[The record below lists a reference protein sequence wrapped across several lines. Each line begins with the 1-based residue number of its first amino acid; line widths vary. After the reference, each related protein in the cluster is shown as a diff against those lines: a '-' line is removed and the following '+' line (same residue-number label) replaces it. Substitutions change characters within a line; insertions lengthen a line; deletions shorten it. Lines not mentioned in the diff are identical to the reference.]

1 MPPTPQTYKSAGV
14 DRNSAEEIK
23 RRITSIASKTHGPN
37 VLGGIG
43 GFGALFQLQSYKNPV
58 LVSSTDGVGTKLK
71 IAAAMNIYDGLGR
84 DLVNACVND
93 VIVCGAKPLFFLD
106 YLAMGQLSDDIAV
119 SVVDGMA
126 RACEEIECA
135 LIGGEL
141 AELPGLY
148 SGDDFDMAGFAVGAV
163 EKDKILDGSNIAEG
177 DLLIGIPSSGLHT
190 NGYSLVRNVFKIDDD
205 PSPLHEYYS
214 ELGQSLGKALVAPH
228 RSYYRVLEPVFDL
241 IKGMAHITGGGLID
255 NVPRVLPKGLSAL
268 FTTDAWQIPPIFSI
282 LQNEGNIESHEMY
295 RVFNM
300 GLGMVLICD
309 STQAQ
314 TVTTAV
320 QGTEV
325 VGRVIE
331 EDGRGRVILE

>member
-1 MPPTPQTYKSAGV
+1 MPATPQTYKSSGV

-23 RRITSIASKTHGPN
+23 RRITALASKTHGPN

-43 GFGALFQLQSYKNPV
+43 GFGALFQIPGYKNPV

-106 YLAMGQLSDDIAV
+106 YLAMGRLSDDITV
-119 SVVDGMA
+119 SVVTGMA

-141 AELPGLY
+141 AELPGMY
-148 SGDDFDMAGFAVGAV
+148 FDGEFDMAGFAVGAV
-163 EKDKILDGSNIAEG
+163 EKDKILDGSHITAG
-177 DLLIGIPSSGLHT
+177 DVLVGIPSNGLHT
-190 NGYSLVRNVFKIDDD
+190 NGYSLVRNVFKIEDD

-214 ELGQSLGKALVAPH
+214 ELGQTLGEALVVPH
-228 RSYYRVLEPVFDL
+228 RSYYRILEPVLDL

-255 NVPRVLPKGLSAL
+255 NVPRVLPLGLSAY

-282 LQNEGNIESHEMY
+282 VQEQGNIESHEMY
-295 RVFNM
+295 SVFNM

-309 STQAQ
+309 STHARA
-314 TVTTAV
+314 VTSAV
-320 QGTEV
+320 QEAEV
-325 VGRVIE
+325 VGQIIE
-331 EDGRGRVILE
+331 EDAKGRVILA